1 MQIFVKVGFG
11 WNITTLDVSDLD
23 TILSIKERISDKKTI
38 PICALVIV
46 YRGKGWNDSHT
57 ISDLNIV

>member
-11 WNITTLDVSDLD
+11 WSFITLDVADFD
-23 TILSIKERISDKKTI
+23 TILSIKETISDQKSI

-46 YRGKGWNDSHT
+46 YRGKGWNDYQT
-57 ISDLNIV
+57 ISELNIV